1 VVFLAGAAHCDA
13 MAHALESL
21 RATQQHHC
29 GSASIEEPIMNQ
41 KIRLVVPEAPSP
53 QGVAVT
59 ETRAV
64 AKGGIRLGVLDN
76 SKGNADHLLRFIV
89 DGVKAL
95 LPVASVVML
104 RKDSVSLPAP
114 GAILDQLA
122 AESDYVITAMA
133 D

>member
-1 VVFLAGAAHCDA
+1 MV
-13 MAHALESL
+13 
-21 RATQQHHC
+21 
-29 GSASIEEPIMNQ
+29 Q
-41 KIRLVVPEAPSP
+41 KTRLVIPEAPSP
-53 QGVAVT
+53 QVVAAT

-64 AKGGIRLGVLDN
+64 AKGGIRLGILDN

-95 LPVASVVML
+95 IPVASVLAL

-114 GAILDQLA
+114 ADILERLA
-122 AESDYVITAMA
+122 AESDYVLSAMG